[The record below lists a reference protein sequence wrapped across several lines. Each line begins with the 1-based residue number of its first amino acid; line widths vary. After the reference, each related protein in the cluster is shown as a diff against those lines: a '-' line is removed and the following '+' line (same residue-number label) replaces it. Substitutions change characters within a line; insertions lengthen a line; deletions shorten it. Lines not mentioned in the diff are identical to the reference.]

1 MEEVSNTDLKKVEA
15 STPVKETRSKEE
27 SPTEAGAGPV
37 LQSSQ
42 EVLLSSHTYNS
53 PGDEHSICETNEDGS
68 PEFASES
75 SSICNKCKPQDV
87 CKTVDKHS
95 GVQLDS
101 SEISGNICRGS
112 LMSADSMESELNSES
127 SGELLDNN
135 ELIARKKKREK
146 RKELKSHET
155 EDPEEEFRKHF
166 LKTFQ
171 NLPRISQIS
180 LDDNP
185 KQSPTEQH
193 NAVIDAE
200 LSNNEVA
207 ESLTNEGDSTGNA
220 ILPTN
225 LSNSDAENIE
235 QPDNNIAENTE
246 ITLLQNNYIQ
256 EKENADEIPSSLN
269 KNM

>member
-1 MEEVSNTDLKKVEA
+1 MQEVSNTDVKKVEA
-15 STPVKETRSKEE
+15 STPVKKTRSKEE

-37 LQSSQ
+37 PQSSQ

-53 PGDEHSICETNEDGS
+53 PDDEHSICETNEDGS

-75 SSICNKCKPQDV
+75 PSICDKNKP
-87 CKTVDKHS
+87 S

-101 SEISGNICRGS
+101 SGISGGICRGS
-112 LMSADSMESELNSES
+112 LMGADSMESELNSES

-135 ELIARKKKREK
+135 ELIARKKKRDL
-146 RKELKSHET
+146 LKSDET

-185 KQSPTEQH
+185 KQSPTESKH
-193 NAVIDAE
+193 NAEIDAE
-200 LSNNEVA
+200 LPNNEVA
-207 ESLTNEGDSTGNA
+207 ESLTNEGDSTGKA

-225 LSNSDAENIE
+225 LSNSDAENID

-246 ITLLQNNYIQ
+246 ITLLQNSYIQ
-256 EKENADEIPSSLN
+256 EKENADEIPSSSN